1 MKNKVL
7 SAFKAA
13 FPYTLPIF
21 AGFWF
26 LGITYGVYMNVSGF
40 SFLYPMIMS
49 LSIFAGSMEFVA
61 ANMLLGAFN
70 PLAAFLMTLMINAR
84 HLFYGISMLDKFK
97 NTGKK
102 KFYLIFG
109 MCDETFSINCSA
121 NIPEDIDKGWSM
133 FFVTLLNHIYWFTGS
148 TLGGI
153 LGSLVHFNTK
163 GLDFVMTAMF
173 TVIFTQQW
181 LSEKN
186 HFSSVLGV
194 LVSLLCLVIFSM
206 DNFIVFSMIIILL
219 ALSFSKNLQRRNAA

>member
-1 MKNKVL
+1 
-7 SAFKAA
+7 
-13 FPYTLPIF
+13 
-21 AGFWF
+21 
-26 LGITYGVYMNVSGF
+26 
-40 SFLYPMIMS
+40 
-49 LSIFAGSMEFVA
+49 
-61 ANMLLGAFN
+61 
-70 PLAAFLMTLMINAR
+70 
-84 HLFYGISMLDKFK
+84 MLDKFK

-121 NIPEDIDKGWSM
+121 NIPEDIDKGWFM

-194 LVSLLCLVIFSM
+194 LVSLLCLVIFGR